1 MSRARATRGLLVLL
15 LLGAPAT
22 GCGGQNAQ
30 TPPPPAPGPTLQARA
45 SDELRGLAR
54 SLESFE
60 RDPSAA
66 GVAAVLRQAKAD
78 LAWLERQAGGWK
90 ASPALEAFADGISD
104 HRRLL
109 AEAGERSADEL
120 APLLDA
126 VAHDIAVKAR
136 QCRTFGGPV
145 PVSVRV
151 VTRDG
156 TNREVNGYEV
166 WYVRKAYQGK
176 PAAFRRFE
184 QNSSPAA
191 HVFNEAGYYVLWT
204 DHLSARARKLRAEPL
219 DVEVGPDRREQLLDL
234 VVPGDAIAPDAAVG
248 GVPSTPPP

>member
-1 MSRARATRGLLVLL
+1 MSRALATRSLLVLL
-15 LLGAPAT
+15 LLGAAAT
-22 GCGGQNAQ
+22 GCGGQNQ
-30 TPPPPAPGPTLQARA
+30 TAPPPATGPTLQAQA
-45 SDELRGLAR
+45 SDELRALAR
-54 SLESFE
+54 ALESLA
-60 RDPSAA
+60 RDPERVPSSSPVAA
-66 GVAAVLRQAKAD
+66 GLRQANAD
-78 LAWLERQAGGWK
+78 LLWLERRAGGWQ
-90 ASPALEAFADGISD
+90 ASPALEAFVAGVSD

-109 AEAGERSADEL
+109 AEASQRTAAEL

-126 VAHDIAVKAR
+126 VVHDIAVKTR

-151 VTRDG
+151 VTRDA

-166 WYVRKAYQGK
+166 WYVRKAYEGK
-176 PAAFRRFE
+176 PTAFRRFE

-204 DHLSARARKLRAEPL
+204 DHLSARARKVRAEPL

-234 VVPGDAIAPDAAVG
+234 VVPGETAAADAAG
-248 GVPSTPPP
+248 AGAP